1 MRTRLANAAL
11 VKELTMS
18 LVPGP
23 LTDPIINNDV
33 KPGGDARW
41 TIVPGA
47 SVDSNSRSML
57 EGKFDVAEMS
67 FATFLKAFELGRDLI
82 GLPLFTGRGFLQPGI
97 LCATAAG
104 IRRPEDLAGKRVGVP
119 QYWMTSSVWHR
130 CVLEERHGVRPD
142 AIRWFTAV
150 EERFENLVFPPGV
163 SVERLP
169 GGIGPQEALT
179 QGLVD
184 AIMTPPRGVPKS
196 MPAGLG
202 SPYADLTQAQ
212 VEYFTAT
219 HVFPIMHFV
228 VLRKSLTQELPWLP
242 GAVTAAFDQA
252 KQRADA
258 GGELRPVIAGL
269 APDDERRLLG
279 DDPWAFGLAANKP
292 AVDTFFGT
300 AHAQSWV
307 GAGVNVGSCFV

>member
-1 MRTRLANAAL
+1 
-11 VKELTMS
+11 MS

-23 LTDPIINNDV
+23 LTDPILGKDV
-33 KPGGDARW
+33 PVGGEATW
-41 TIVPGA
+41 SITPGA
-47 SVDSNSRSML
+47 SVDSNSRAML

-104 IRRPEDLAGKRVGVP
+104 IKRPEDIAGKRVGVP

-130 CVLEERHGVRPD
+130 AVLEQQHGVKP
-142 AIRWFTAV
+142 AAVKWFTAV

-169 GGIGPQEALT
+169 EGTGVQEALT

-196 MPAGLG
+196 MPAGLS
-202 SPYADLTQAQ
+202 SPYADLAQAQ
-212 VEYFTAT
+212 ADYFAKT

-228 VLRKSLTQELPWLP
+228 VMRKSLTKELPWLA
-242 GAVTAAFDQA
+242 GAVTAAFDAA
-252 KQRADA
+252 KKRADA
-258 GGELRPVIAGL
+258 SGGLRPVIAGL
-269 APDDERRLLG
+269 STDEERRLLG
-279 DDPWAFGLAANKP
+279 DDPWAFGLTANKA

-300 AHAQSWV
+300 AHAQQWV
-307 GAGVNVGSCFV
+307 GGGVNVGNCFV